1 MRRIPFAQPEKKEV
15 IAHLINLMRYLL
27 LFSLLVGCGGGPERT
42 DSGAVY
48 YGAERVNLANTR
60 RVRQLLNAQLRE
72 WHGVRYREGGLSKR
86 GVDCSGFVYLTYLQ
100 RFGIR
105 LPRTTGGQAAIGT
118 PVSRNQ
124 LRPGDL
130 VFFKTAWKTRHVGIY
145 YGNRQFIHAST
156 SNGVMA
162 SSLDNPYWSRAYWK
176 AVRVGD

>member
-1 MRRIPFAQPEKKEV
+1 VIEKQKKNMP
-15 IAHLINLMRYLL
+15 IRQLINLLSYLL
-27 LFSLLVGCGGGPERT
+27 LLGLLSGCGGAPERV
-42 DSGAVY
+42 DSGPVY
-48 YGAERVNLANTR
+48 HRGERVNLADSQ
-60 RVRQLLNAQLRE
+60 RVRALLSAQLRE
-72 WHGVRYREGGLSKR
+72 WQGVRYREGGLSKR

-118 PVSRNQ
+118 PVRSNQ

-145 YGNRQFIHAST
+145 FGNRQFIHAST

-162 SSLDNPYWSRAYWK
+162 SSLENPYWSRAFWK
-176 AVRVGD
+176 AVRVGR